1 MRYPFVLSTCR
12 EDKYRP
18 IGENGGA
25 AGTPGEMN
33 QTLVG
38 AQVRESC
45 FAKQA
50 GKLYVQTAE
59 GTPGKI
65 NQTSVAARAATQ
77 GEKMQ
82 EAVKEA
88 PTK

>member
-1 MRYPFVLSTCR
+1 MRYPFVFSTCR

-38 AQVRESC
+38 AQVRESF

-50 GKLYVQTAE
+50 AKLYVETAE
-59 GTPGKI
+59 GIDTSNKNENKI
-65 NQTSVAARAATQ
+65 MYNLN
-77 GEKMQ
+77 
-82 EAVKEA
+82 
-88 PTK
+88 